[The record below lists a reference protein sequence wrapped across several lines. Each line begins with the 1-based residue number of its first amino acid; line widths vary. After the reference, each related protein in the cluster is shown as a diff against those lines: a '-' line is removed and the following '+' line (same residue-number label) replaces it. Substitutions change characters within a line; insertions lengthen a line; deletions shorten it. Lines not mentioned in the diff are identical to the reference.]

1 MRSPRILTFSPEAVI
16 GVLMIAGALSASGQ
30 SSAIRSGSVEIGP
43 FIGGSYGIDKFH
55 VMAGGNITYA
65 LKNKWVLPYVEYS
78 YFPGIPHSQPVPLG
92 GGQSITHSFSL
103 TLSDVHAGVHVRI
116 PIGEKP
122 VVPYLVFGMGGMIY
136 PSRTDTFTGT
146 VNGAQVGPITQ
157 SVSSGADFAI
167 NGGGGLRYYLGRSGT
182 YGFRTE
188 AKFYKIVNGG
198 FSGTTFGKVELG
210 FFIQL
215 H

>member
-1 MRSPRILTFSPEAVI
+1 ML
-16 GVLMIAGALSASGQ
+16 AGGLSAFGQ

-65 LKNKWVLPYVEYS
+65 LKNKWVLPYFEYS
-78 YFPGIPHSQPVPLG
+78 YFPGIPHQSTLNLG
-92 GGQSITHSFSL
+92 PGAVLTHNF
-103 TLSDVHAGVHVRI
+103 TLALNDVHAGVHVRI

-136 PSRTDTFTGT
+136 PGRTDVFTGT
-146 VNGAQVGPITQ
+146 VNGAPVTQ
-157 SVSSGADFAI
+157 TSAASGGADFTT

-188 AKFYKIVNGG
+188 AKFYKIVNGS

>member
-1 MRSPRILTFSPEAVI
+1 MRKALI
-16 GVLMIAGALSASGQ
+16 GVLMIAGAITVSAQ
-30 SSAIRSGSVEIGP
+30 TSAIRAGSIEVGP
-43 FIGGSYGIDKFH
+43 FVGGSYGIDKFH

-65 LKNKWVLPYVEYS
+65 LKNKWVLPYFEYS
-78 YFPGIPHSQPVPLG
+78 YFPGIPHTS
-92 GGQSITHSFSL
+92 SL
-103 TLSDVHAGVHVRI
+103 TVGSTTLTQNYTLAFSDVHGGVHVRL
-116 PIGEKP
+116 PVFKEKP
-122 VVPYLVFGMGGMIY
+122 VIPYLVFGMGTMIY

-146 VNGAQVGPITQ
+146 INGSQVTQ
-157 SVSSGADFAI
+157 TLNVSSGADFTI
-167 NGGGGLRYYLGRSGT
+167 NGGGGIRYYLGKSGA

-188 AKFYKIVNGG
+188 AKVYRIMDGA